1 MELYKAI
8 KEIVASKGSEM
19 INNIQII
26 NFLLDYQAFKEKPA
40 TKMILRDVIDLGYS
54 KRINAINSKDYNWH
68 SKFLQLKQEFINTC
82 GYKEDLALYV
92 FDSIAYG
99 LGWQDEVF
107 VQTPKKEKKSNGLDI
122 SSFDIID
129 IMELARAG
137 DKDAVLYCAQHKI
150 DPFNSDSDFLFD
162 YNELKVGD
170 WYYEDG
176 SFSRMKSD
184 LKKCVGVVFSLNTS
198 PLEQSEGWTHGLIVA
213 IKSVKER
220 EWGDS
225 EEELPYPHTHY
236 GTADMENLEK
246 APTLFKDYQTEFL
259 LRDSNITAFK
269 AAKKCR
275 LPLPEKR
282 TSGWFLPSITQLK
295 QIVCNL
301 SGDMLTKISMSC
313 GHAGHIWWSSSQS
326 NANEACYIYIS
337 VYEGNASYSFGTSR
351 KIFPYDIRPIAAF

>member
-1 MELYKAI
+1 MELHKAI
-8 KEIVASKGSEM
+8 KEIVASKGAGM
-19 INNIQII
+19 ISNIQII
-26 NFLLDYQAFKEKPA
+26 NYLLDYQAFKDKPA
-40 TKMILRDVIDLGYS
+40 TKLILRDVIDLGYS

-68 SKFLQLKQEFINTC
+68 SKFLQLKQDFINTC
-82 GYKEDLALYV
+82 GYKEDLAIYV

-107 VQTPKKEKKSNGLDI
+107 QISKKEKKSNGLDI

-129 IMELARAG
+129 IMELARDG
-137 DKDAVLYCAQHKI
+137 DKDAILYCAQHQI

-162 YNELKVGD
+162 YNELKIGD

-198 PLEQSEGWTHGLIVA
+198 PLERSEGWTHGLIVA

-225 EEELPYPHTHY
+225 DDELPYPHTHY
-236 GTADMENLEK
+236 GTKDMENLEK
-246 APTLFKDYQTEFL
+246 APSLFNDYQTEFL

-301 SGDMLTKISMSC
+301 PGDIINRISMS
-313 GHAGHIWWSSSQS
+313 GDNLWWSSSQS
-326 NANEACYIYIS
+326 NASEACYIYIS
-337 VYEGNASYSFGTSR
+337 VHDDSTVYYSFGIS
-351 KIFPYDIRPIAAF
+351 KKQFPRMIRPVAAF

>member
-1 MELYKAI
+1 MDTW
-8 KEIVASKGSEM
+8 S
-19 INNIQII
+19 
-26 NFLLDYQAFKEKPA
+26 
-40 TKMILRDVIDLGYS
+40 
-54 KRINAINSKDYNWH
+54 H
-68 SKFLQLKQEFINTC
+68 C
-82 GYKEDLALYV
+82 
-92 FDSIAYG
+92 
-99 LGWQDEVF
+99 
-107 VQTPKKEKKSNGLDI
+107 
-122 SSFDIID
+122 
-129 IMELARAG
+129 
-137 DKDAVLYCAQHKI
+137 
-150 DPFNSDSDFLFD
+150 
-162 YNELKVGD
+162 
-170 WYYEDG
+170 
-176 SFSRMKSD
+176 
-184 LKKCVGVVFSLNTS
+184 
-198 PLEQSEGWTHGLIVA
+198 
-213 IKSVKER
+213 
-220 EWGDS
+220 
-225 EEELPYPHTHY
+225 

-246 APTLFKDYQTEFL
+246 APTLFKDNQTEFL

>member
-162 YNELKVGD
+162 YNELKIGD

-198 PLEQSEGWTHGLIVA
+198 PLEQSEGWTHGLIV
-213 IKSVKER
+213 
-220 EWGDS
+220 
-225 EEELPYPHTHY
+225 EL
-236 GTADMENLEK
+236 
-246 APTLFKDYQTEFL
+246 
-259 LRDSNITAFK
+259 
-269 AAKKCR
+269 
-275 LPLPEKR
+275 
-282 TSGWFLPSITQLK
+282 
-295 QIVCNL
+295 QIWR
-301 SGDMLTKISMSC
+301 I
-313 GHAGHIWWSSSQS
+313 
-326 NANEACYIYIS
+326 
-337 VYEGNASYSFGTSR
+337 
-351 KIFPYDIRPIAAF
+351 